1 MVDGPGGAFARR
13 SVTLQ
18 NPCNW
23 RTVRLGVLALQGG
36 FREHMQMLRR
46 LAAEME
52 GALALQLREVRL
64 PQELTGLDGLI
75 IPGGESTTFSKLA
88 EEFNL
93 IDPLRAFAAERP
105 TWGTCAGMIFL
116 AKDLVNAASLEAEP
130 QHVLGRMDLT
140 VERNAFG
147 RQVDSFIADLPI
159 TGLRGGPFHAIFI
172 RAPIVTQAGPDVQVL
187 ARAERW
193 PHCRRTARSP
203 AGDLFSPGAGR
214 RFAPAPPLPEHGGG
228 ALAAAL
234 SLRVV

>member
-1 MVDGPGGAFARR
+1 MVDGPGGAFAPR
-13 SVTLQ
+13 SMTLQ

-23 RTVRLGVLALQGG
+23 RTVHLGVLALQGG
-36 FREHMQMLRR
+36 FHEHMQMLRW

-88 EEFNL
+88 GEFDL

-116 AKDLVNAASLEAEP
+116 AKELVNAASLEAEP
-130 QHVLGRMDLT
+130 QRVLGRMDLT

-147 RQVDSFIADLPI
+147 RQVDSFVADLPI
-159 TGLRGGPFHAIFI
+159 AGLRGGPFHAIFI
-172 RAPIVTQAGPDVQVL
+172 RAPIVTHAGADVRVL
-187 ARAERW
+187 ARAGNGRIVAAQQGHLLATSFHPELGEDLRLHRLFLNMVAERM
-193 PHCRRTARSP
+193 PHR
-203 AGDLFSPGAGR
+203 
-214 RFAPAPPLPEHGGG
+214 
-228 ALAAAL
+228 
-234 SLRVV
+234 